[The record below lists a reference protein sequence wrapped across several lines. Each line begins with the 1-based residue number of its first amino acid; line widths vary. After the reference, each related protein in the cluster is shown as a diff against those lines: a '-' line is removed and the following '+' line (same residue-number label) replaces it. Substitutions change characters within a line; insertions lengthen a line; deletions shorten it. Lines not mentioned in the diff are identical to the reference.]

1 MESSTIFPIA
11 VSGIFC
17 IWAAWKLYSYA
28 MIGTQK
34 RVLFVAYMGFIVSF
48 FCVVL
53 IPFDIDSTLANRYR
67 DFLYYAWRTM
77 YWSLQLLSWVIYPFN
92 MEKERTGSWKKSL
105 QRNAIWW
112 VIYVVVALVAVV
124 YFFGVTNYGF
134 KGMLAFAYA
143 ASNTWGLTLIILL
156 AGYGLVAAPQWF
168 YLQSKPNDYLNY
180 MYIKA
185 VSAEDARLAAK
196 FDLMDVYSDARKTV
210 DANDPDF
217 LAVKSFLESSYGYS
231 ASDRKGTSSGE
242 SNHDPDKIVALR
254 DALLTAKRSIGSWK
268 MLVHECIRY
277 EDFYGETEE
286 ARSMSR
292 AAQMHTITR
301 MTIKVLSI
309 LGGIMSA
316 LVILGQSTIFI
327 DVWWLSILAVLFRAG
342 IWNNTA
348 VLETPEGS
356 FFSQA
361 LLTLPL
367 LWVYYCCYWSLTRIK
382 LAKFYGLYRD
392 HQTDTVSLMWCG
404 GMLIRIAFPLVYNY
418 LFVLRIP
425 DHPATVFEEM
435 QGWMDIVPLL
445 GDSFVK
451 YFPLFILVVAL
462 LTLSNTY
469 SKIMG
474 CLGLGSLQF
483 ESTEDTMA
491 RSKLIEEGRALIQRE
506 RQARRASIVPNVTE
520 PTATA
525 KTSNGR
531 KYQVLSENEDEKIE
545 N

>member
-1 MESSTIFPIA
+1 
-11 VSGIFC
+11 
-17 IWAAWKLYSYA
+17 
-28 MIGTQK
+28 
-34 RVLFVAYMGFIVSF
+34 
-48 FCVVL
+48 
-53 IPFDIDSTLANRYR
+53 
-67 DFLYYAWRTM
+67 
-77 YWSLQLLSWVIYPFN
+77 
-92 MEKERTGSWKKSL
+92 
-105 QRNAIWW
+105 
-112 VIYVVVALVAVV
+112 
-124 YFFGVTNYGF
+124 
-134 KGMLAFAYA
+134 
-143 ASNTWGLTLIILL
+143 
-156 AGYGLVAAPQWF
+156 
-168 YLQSKPNDYLNY
+168 LNY

-196 FDLMDVYSDARKTV
+196 YDLMDVYSDARKSMNP
-210 DANDPDF
+210 NDPD
-217 LAVKSFLESSYGYS
+217 LCAVTSFLESSYGY
-231 ASDRKGTSSGE
+231 AGSDRKGVSSSGE
-242 SNHDPDKIVALR
+242 SKHEPDKAVALR

-268 MLVHECIRY
+268 MLVHECIQY
-277 EDFYGETEE
+277 EDFYGEGGDT
-286 ARSMSR
+286 RSSSR
-292 AAQMHTITR
+292 AAQMHKITR

-309 LGGIMSA
+309 LGAVMSA

-327 DVWWLSILAVLFRAG
+327 DVWWLSILAVMFRAG
-342 IWNNTA
+342 IWNNPTI
-348 VLETPEGS
+348 LETPEGS

-483 ESTEDTMA
+483 ESTEDTMS
-491 RSKLIEEGRALIQRE
+491 RSKLIEEGRALIKRE
-506 RQARRASIVPNVTE
+506 RQSNRGSAVESITDSSSP
-520 PTATA
+520 A
-525 KTSNGR
+525 
-531 KYQVLSENEDEKIE
+531 
-545 N
+545 